1 MELAH
6 KLVSTRRGSLY
17 IAVVA
22 ALIAGLAI
30 LVYLNRYRQNLQS
43 GTTPVT
49 VLIARQTIPKGTPG
63 TIVASKQ
70 LFTATT
76 IRESQL
82 RDGAFSDSA
91 SLTGRVA
98 TKEIAPG
105 SQLTA
110 AEFSTSSSALAATI
124 SDRQRIVSIPLD
136 SAHGLGG
143 DVEVGNHVDVY
154 AGFNVIPIRPDG
166 TPANGGQARPVL
178 KLIIPNVPV
187 VAITSGGASLASKV
201 SNVSLRVTDYQAA
214 QLTFASDNG
223 KVWLSLRP
231 SVGAKSTKPRIVTIE
246 TLLLGVSPV
255 TVAHGFGGR
264 G

>member
-1 MELAH
+1 MEFAQ
-6 KLVSTRRGSLY
+6 KLVATRRGSLY
-17 IAVVA
+17 IAVIA
-22 ALIAGLAI
+22 ALVAGLAI
-30 LVYLNRYRQNLQS
+30 LVYLNRYRDNLQS

-63 TIVASKQ
+63 SIVASKR

-110 AEFSTSSSALAATI
+110 GEFSTSSSALAATI
-124 SDRQRIVSIPLD
+124 TDRQRIVSIPLD
-136 SAHGLGG
+136 AAHGLTG
-143 DVEVGNHVDVY
+143 DVEVGNHVDIY
-154 AGFNVIPIRPDG
+154 AGFNVIPVGPDG
-166 TPANGGQARPVL
+166 TPLNSGQARPVL
-178 KLIIPNVPV
+178 KLIVPNVPV
-187 VAITSGGASLASKV
+187 VGIAGTGTGLGSKTSNLSLKV
-201 SNVSLRVTDYQAA
+201 NDTEAA
-214 QLTFASDNG
+214 QIAFASDNG
-223 KVWLSLRP
+223 KIWLALRP
-231 SVGAKSTKPRIVTIE
+231 SVGAKSVKPQIVTIE
-246 TLLLGVSPV
+246 TLLLGIRPL
-255 TVAHGFGGR
+255 TVQRGFGGR

>member
-17 IAVVA
+17 IAVIA
-22 ALIAGLAI
+22 ALIDGLAI
-30 LVYLNRYRQNLQS
+30 LIYLNRYRQNLQS

-63 TIVASKQ
+63 SVIAAKH

-82 RDGAFSDSA
+82 RDGAFSDAA

-98 TKEIAPG
+98 TSQVFAG

-110 AEFSTSSSALAATI
+110 GEFATSSSALAATI

-136 SAHGLGG
+136 PAHGLSG
-143 DVEVGNHVDVY
+143 DVQVGNHVDVY
-154 AGFNVIPIRPDG
+154 AGFNVIPIAANGVP
-166 TPANGGQARPVL
+166 TNGGQSRAVL
-178 KLIIPNVPV
+178 KLIVPNVPV
-187 VAITSGGASLASKV
+187 VGIDAGKGGLGTRTSNLSLKV
-201 SNVSLRVTDYQAA
+201 NDVQAA
-214 QLTFASDNG
+214 DIAFASDNG
-223 KVWLSLRP
+223 KVWLALRP
-231 SVGAKSTKPRIVTIE
+231 SVGAKTSKPRIVTIE
-246 TLLLGVSPV
+246 TLLLGVPPLAV
-255 TVAHGFGGR
+255 QHGLGGR

>member
-22 ALIAGLAI
+22 ALVAGLAI
-30 LVYLNRYRQNLQS
+30 LVYLNRYRNNLQS

-63 TIVASKQ
+63 SIVATKR

-98 TKEIAPG
+98 TREIAPG

-136 SAHGLGG
+136 AAHGLSG

-154 AGFNVIPIRPDG
+154 GAFNVIPIGPDG
-166 TPANGGQARPVL
+166 APVNGGQARPVL
-178 KLIIPNVPV
+178 KLIVPDVPV
-187 VAITSGGASLASKV
+187 VGIDSGGASLASKTSDV
-201 SNVSLRVTDYQAA
+201 ALQVNDVEAGKIA
-214 QLTFASDNG
+214 FASDNG

-231 SVGAKSTKPRIVTIE
+231 SVGARASKPQIVTLE
-246 TLLLGVSPV
+246 TLLLGVRPV
-255 TVAHGFGGR
+255 TVLRGFGGR